1 MDYTTKL
8 VYQSNYWY
16 NDGIKKAT
24 IRDMSGAIASL
35 RRSLQYNRANVA
47 AMNLLGL
54 VYYGRGDVME
64 ALVEWIISK
73 NFQPHDNIA
82 NYYISKVQ
90 EIPGELAGINQA
102 VKRYN
107 QSLQYA
113 AQNGEDLAIIQ
124 LKKAVAAHPTYVR
137 AYQLLGLLYLHT
149 EQYANAR
156 QMLRIAYRL
165 DTTNELT
172 LRYLHELNQVRKERA
187 PDSKAEMSKKEQR
200 TVTYNLGNETI
211 IQPVSTAFKEHT
223 GLHTVVNIGTGVLMG
238 VLVMWFLIMPALN
251 ISKEKRVNKQTVA
264 FSDQIET
271 QKSQINALKTEL
283 ETYRSTSEE
292 TENVQETAAS
302 TQESYETLMSIAE
315 HYNAQDMG
323 NDAMVDELLKIKTDS
338 LGLVG
343 KETYKSITDNL
354 FPAMCEELYSMSQQ
368 NFEVANYETGI
379 TNLEKVMKMDQGY
392 ADGAAML
399 LLAQSYEK
407 SGDQDKAN
415 IRYQKLI
422 EKYPGTDA
430 AGEAQKALDSQKS
443 GKKTED
449 GDGGTSGTGEDGDT
463 GDAGSDSGDVTGD
476 AGSDTG
482 DVTGDA
488 GSDTGDGTGGEDGA
502 WDAGTEGGDTGDIT
516 Q

>member
-124 LKKAVAAHPTYVR
+124 LKKAVAAHPSYVR

-187 PDSKAEMSKKEQR
+187 PEQKGEKSKKEQR

-211 IQPVSTAFKEHT
+211 IQPVSTAFKERT
-223 GLHTVVNIGTGVLMG
+223 GLHTVVNIGIGVVVG
-238 VLVMWFLIMPALN
+238 VLVMWFIIMPAMN
-251 ISKEKRVNKQTVA
+251 ISRQRRANKQTVA

-302 TQESYETLMSIAE
+302 TQDSYETLMNIME
-315 HYNAQDMG
+315 HYQAQDMG
-323 NDAMVDELLKIKTDS
+323 NEAMVDELLKIKTDS
-338 LGLVG
+338 LGLIG
-343 KETYKSITDNL
+343 KESYKAITDNL
-354 FPAMCEELYSMSQQ
+354 FPAMCQELYSMSQQ
-368 NFEVANYETGI
+368 NYEVANYETGI
-379 TNLEKVMKMDQGY
+379 KNLEKVMKMDEGY
-392 ADGAAML
+392 EDGAAML

-415 IRYQKLI
+415 IRYQKII
-422 EKYPGTDA
+422 EKHPGTDA
-430 AGEAQKALDSQKS
+430 AAEAKKALDAQKP
-443 GKKTED
+443 GAQKED
-449 GDGGTSGTGEDGDT
+449 GEDGENTGDGENTEGGENTGDGTAGENTDGTSDTGGTNTGDT
-463 GDAGSDSGDVTGD
+463 GD
-476 AGSDTG
+476 
-482 DVTGDA
+482 
-488 GSDTGDGTGGEDGA
+488 DGTGEP
-502 WDAGTEGGDTGDIT
+502 TPDTF

>member
-24 IRDMSGAIASL
+24 IRDMSGAITSL

-102 VKRYN
+102 VKKYN

-124 LKKAVAAHPTYVR
+124 LKKAVAAHPSYVK

-172 LRYLHELNQVRKERA
+172 LRYLHELNQMRGERV
-187 PDSKAEMSKKEQR
+187 KADPKSEKSKKEQQR

-211 IQPVSTAFKEHT
+211 IQPVSAAFKERT
-223 GLHTVVNIGTGVLMG
+223 GLTTVINISIGVLVG
-238 VLVMWFLIMPALN
+238 VLVMWFLIMPAMN
-251 ISKEKRVNKQTVA
+251 ISKQRRANRQTVA

-283 ETYRSTSEE
+283 EMYRSTSEE

-302 TQESYETLMSIAE
+302 TQDSYETLMNISD
-315 HYNAQDMG
+315 HYLAQDMS
-323 NDAMVDELLKIKTDS
+323 NEAMVDELLKIKTDS
-338 LGLVG
+338 LGLIG

-354 FPAMCEELYSMSQQ
+354 FPAMCQELFGLSQE
-368 NFEVANYETGI
+368 NYEVANYETGI
-379 TNLEKVMKMDQGY
+379 KNLEKIMKMDEGY
-392 ADGAAML
+392 NDGAAML

-407 SGDQDKAN
+407 NGDQDKAN
-415 IRYQKLI
+415 IRYQKII
-422 EKYPGTDA
+422 EKNPGTDA
-430 AGEAQKALDSQKS
+430 AAEARKALDAQKS
-443 GKKTED
+443 GEKED
-449 GDGGTSGTGEDGDT
+449 EKEGADGEAGEDGGTDAASDGDT
-463 GDAGSDSGDVTGD
+463 APDAAGDMD
-476 AGSDTG
+476 A
-482 DVTGDA
+482 V
-488 GSDTGDGTGGEDGA
+488 
-502 WDAGTEGGDTGDIT
+502 

>member
-124 LKKAVAAHPTYVR
+124 LKKAVAAHPSYVR

-187 PDSKAEMSKKEQR
+187 PEQKGEKSKKEQR

-211 IQPVSTAFKEHT
+211 IQPVSTAFKERT
-223 GLHTVVNIGTGVLMG
+223 GLHTVVNIGIGVVVG
-238 VLVMWFLIMPALN
+238 VLVMWFIIMPAMN
-251 ISKEKRVNKQTVA
+251 ISRQRRANKQTVA

-302 TQESYETLMSIAE
+302 TQDSYETLMNIME
-315 HYNAQDMG
+315 HYQAQDMG
-323 NDAMVDELLKIKTDS
+323 NEAMVDELLKIKTDS
-338 LGLVG
+338 LGLIG
-343 KETYKSITDNL
+343 KESYKAITDNL
-354 FPAMCEELYSMSQQ
+354 FPAMCQELYSMSQQ
-368 NFEVANYETGI
+368 NYEVANYETGI
-379 TNLEKVMKMDQGY
+379 KNLEKVMKMDEGY
-392 ADGAAML
+392 EDGAAML

-415 IRYQKLI
+415 IRYQKII
-422 EKYPGTDA
+422 EKHPGTDA
-430 AGEAQKALDSQKS
+430 AAEAKKALDAQKP
-443 GKKTED
+443 GAQKED
-449 GDGGTSGTGEDGDT
+449 GEDGENTGDGENTEGGENTGDGTAGENTDGTSDTGGTDTGDT
-463 GDAGSDSGDVTGD
+463 GD
-476 AGSDTG
+476 
-482 DVTGDA
+482 
-488 GSDTGDGTGGEDGA
+488 DGTGEP
-502 WDAGTEGGDTGDIT
+502 TPDTF